1 MSYVL
6 AHQERVQ
13 AQITQVESAIA
24 QTEVSVYVLDIFK
37 NLNTSQLTEMFWIGI
52 KISQNAQN
60 IVYIELIF
68 TWV

>member
-37 NLNTSQLTEMFWIGI
+37 NLNTSQLTEMF
-52 KISQNAQN
+52 
-60 IVYIELIF
+60 
-68 TWV
+68 